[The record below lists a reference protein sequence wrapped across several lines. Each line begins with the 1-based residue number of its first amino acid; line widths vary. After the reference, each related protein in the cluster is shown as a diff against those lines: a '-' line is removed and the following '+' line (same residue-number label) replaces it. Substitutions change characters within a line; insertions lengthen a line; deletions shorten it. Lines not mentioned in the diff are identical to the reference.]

1 MILRR
6 EEQGVLAIGQLSH
19 SWISGQLARAW
30 GNERFLRPEPV
41 EEISLGAE
49 QHDVGWASFDL
60 NPEFNPRDGLPRT
73 FLETSIEE
81 HLAIWSDAPDRL
93 LSASSHAALVTSLH
107 GSALSELRR
116 RGADDAEARLL
127 DAHIAG
133 ERERQSRLR
142 RRLGLTTEQTEVMQ
156 RQMWAW
162 DGISLALCNG
172 WSELETSAPTAR
184 GSVDLT
190 LRQMG
195 GEEFLL
201 DPWPFSAPSVE
212 VCCEARRLAD
222 RYETREQMQ
231 EALEAAAPVRL
242 GFRLAPSPG

>member
-30 GNERFLRPEPV
+30 GNERFPRPEPA

-60 NPEFNPRDGLPRT
+60 DPEFNSRDGLPRT

-81 HLAIWSDAPDRL
+81 HLAIWADAPDRL
-93 LSASSHAALVTSLH
+93 LSASSHAALVASLH
-107 GSALSELRR
+107 GSALSALRR
-116 RGADDAEARLL
+116 HGADEAEARLL
-127 DAHIAG
+127 DAHIAT
-133 ERERQSRLR
+133 ERNRQSRLR
-142 RRLGLTTEQTEVMQ
+142 DRLGLSEEQTEVI
-156 RQMWAW
+156 RHQMWAW

-172 WSELETSAPTAR
+172 WEELGTSAPTDR
-184 GSVDLT
+184 GLVDLT
-190 LRQMG
+190 LRRSG
-195 GEEFLL
+195 GEEFRL
-201 DPWPFSAPSVE
+201 DPWPFSPPSLE
-212 VCCEARRLAD
+212 VVCEARRLAD

-231 EALEAAAPVRL
+231 EALESAAPVRL
-242 GFRLAPSPG
+242 SFRLAPSSP

>member
-6 EEQGVLAIGQLSH
+6 EERGVLAIGQLSH

-30 GNERFLRPEPV
+30 GNERFLRPEAA

-60 NPEFNPRDGLPRT
+60 DPAFNPRDGLPRT

-93 LSASSHAALVTSLH
+93 MSASSHAALVASLH
-107 GSALSELRR
+107 GSALSELRG

-127 DAHIAG
+127 DAHIAA
-133 ERERQSRLR
+133 ERDRQSRLR
-142 RRLGLTTEQTEVMQ
+142 RQLGLTEEQTEVMQ

-172 WSELETSAPTAR
+172 WEELETSAPTDR
-184 GSVDLT
+184 GSVALV
-190 LRQMG
+190 LRRRT
-195 GEEFLL
+195 GEEFAL
-201 DPWPFSAPSVE
+201 DPWPFSPPAVE
-212 VCCEARRLAD
+212 VFCEARRLAD
-222 RYETREQMQ
+222 SYETKEQMQ
-231 EALEAAAPVRL
+231 EALEAAPPIRL
-242 GFRLAPSPG
+242 SFRLAPSSR

>member
-19 SWISGQLARAW
+19 SWISGQVARVW
-30 GNERFLRPEPV
+30 GNERFLRPEPA

-60 NPEFNPRDGLPRT
+60 NPGFNPRDGLPRT

-93 LSASSHAALVTSLH
+93 MSASSHAALVTSLH
-107 GSALSELRR
+107 GCALSELRR

-127 DAHIAG
+127 DTHIG
-133 ERERQSRLR
+133 IERDRQSVLR
-142 RRLGLTTEQTEVMQ
+142 RRLGLTEEQTEVMR

-172 WSELETSAPTAR
+172 WEELETGAPTDR
-184 GSVDLT
+184 GSVALV
-190 LRQMG
+190 LRRTD

-201 DPWPFSAPSVE
+201 DPWPFSLPFVE
-212 VCCEARRLAD
+212 VFCEARRLAD
-222 RYETREQMQ
+222 SYETQEQMQ

-242 GFRLAPSPG
+242 SFRLAPASR